1 MQTTNS
7 KNMVELHNLKQGDI
21 IIAQGSKYVFIDYK
35 HGRDIIHVTMSSV
48 CNSKAVFNLKIR
60 KTYMGGNTM
69 FEVVGNNIEKAIE
82 SKEVLANYQEKKQ
95 ERQEANAKANMEFIK
110 FDMERG
116 CHCIMLRDGTKV
128 YEGDRV
134 KVQFTNGT
142 QVGYVGKIAGTKELK
157 FGYKFQQHKQNRM
170 LNISMILNKV
180 N

>member
-1 MQTTNS
+1 
-7 KNMVELHNLKQGDI
+7 
-21 IIAQGSKYVFIDYK
+21 
-35 HGRDIIHVTMSSV
+35 
-48 CNSKAVFNLKIR
+48 
-60 KTYMGGNTM
+60 
-69 FEVVGNNIEKAIE
+69 
-82 SKEVLANYQEKKQ
+82 
-95 ERQEANAKANMEFIK
+95 MEFIK
-110 FDMERG
+110 YDAERG
-116 CHCIMLRDGTKV
+116 CYCIMLGDGTKV